1 VEVDLGTTGC
11 CKLTGL
17 LDAETKTI
25 YALHGLIEIEHEGTV
40 LARAE
45 AYMYLDYSRVTE
57 EE

>member
-1 VEVDLGTTGC
+1 MDLGTTGC